1 MYYKNVYILLEP
13 MTYVDH
19 DIKVYIR
26 FACTKSEENEK
37 SSEFYKQIVRFAA
50 GGKQSKKMFFF
61 WVYFIPYHWFV
72 LRLPH
77 KIDWIVTKKQQ
88 RNKKLV

>member
-61 WVYFIPYHWFV
+61 
-72 LRLPH
+72 
-77 KIDWIVTKKQQ
+77 
-88 RNKKLV
+88 